1 MTIQGETVATGA
13 QAPGT
18 KIQVLQSAAGF
29 YIGYLDEE
37 GYPYSR
43 ESDYYVTAKAAQ
55 AALDAD
61 AFIRF

>member
-18 KIQVLQSAAGF
+18 NIQVLQSAAGY

-43 ESDYYVTAKAAQ
+43 ESGYYATKEAAQ
-55 AALDAD
+55 ADLDNET
-61 AFIRF
+61 FIRF